1 MIWFSFLF
9 AYWARKQFLTFSY
22 RMNRQAYTD
31 FQYLV
36 EMSLDFKQW
45 CSKSTLQPK
54 GEQYAYI
61 FFIFMPLISFL
72 FYRHE
77 HVIILIGFVLV
88 YLSIIDYFYY
98 LTDIRYV
105 GLIFILSLFQL
116 LNQESPLLYEYIHC
130 LFISS
135 VFLIFFTYTA
145 QTIFNKEVLG
155 WGDVLLLLAL
165 SPLFILEEMLIFI
178 LLSCVLG
185 IIFTLCY
192 WIYYRR
198 KLAKLPFIP
207 FISLAFLLI
216 EFLSL

>member
-1 MIWFSFLF
+1 MIWISFLF

-31 FQYLV
+31 LQYLV
-36 EMSLDFKQW
+36 EMPLDFKQW
-45 CSKSTLQPK
+45 CSKSKLQPQ
-54 GEQYAYI
+54 GEQYAYS
-61 FFIFMPLISFL
+61 FFIFIPLIYFL
-72 FYRHE
+72 FYQHE
-77 HVIILIGFVLV
+77 PVIILIGFVLV
-88 YLSIIDYFYY
+88 YLSIIDCFYY
-98 LTDIRYV
+98 LTDIRYL

-116 LNQESPLLYEYIHC
+116 LNQESLLLYEYVHS

-135 VFLIFFTYTA
+135 VFLIVFTYMA
-145 QTIFNKEVLG
+145 QTIFKREVLG

-165 SPLFILEEMLIFI
+165 SPLFTLEEVLIFI

-192 WIYYRR
+192 WVYYRR

-207 FISLAFLLI
+207 FISLAFVLI
-216 EFLSL
+216 EFISK

>member
-1 MIWFSFLF
+1 MIWISFLF

-45 CSKSTLQPK
+45 CSKSTLQPQ
-54 GEQYAYI
+54 GEQYSYI

-116 LNQESPLLYEYIHC
+116 LNQESLLLYEYVHC

-135 VFLIFFTYTA
+135 VFLIVFTYTA
-145 QTIFNKEVLG
+145 QTIFEKEVLG

-165 SPLFILEEMLIFI
+165 SPLFILQKMLLLL
-178 LLSCVLG
+178 LLSSVFGILFVL
-185 IIFTLCY
+185 FYFVYTHK
-192 WIYYRR
+192 
-198 KLAKLPFIP
+198 KLARLPFIP
-207 FISLAFLLI
+207 FISFTFGVLELGLF
-216 EFLSL
+216 